1 VHRRGKDDNLLVIEA
16 KTEWSKDNQ
25 SKDSKKLMALSQS
38 VEFKYKL
45 GVALRFCADLDST
58 LKSFMF
64 YCQDKSVNGKLID
77 AGVCDENLMLMPW
90 ETSQ

>member
-1 VHRRGKDDNLLVIEA
+1 
-16 KTEWSKDNQ
+16 
-25 SKDSKKLMALSQS
+25 MALSQS
-38 VEFKYKL
+38 HEFKYKL
-45 GVALRFCADLDST
+45 AVALRFCADLDST

-64 YCQDKSVNGKLID
+64 YCQDKSVKDELID